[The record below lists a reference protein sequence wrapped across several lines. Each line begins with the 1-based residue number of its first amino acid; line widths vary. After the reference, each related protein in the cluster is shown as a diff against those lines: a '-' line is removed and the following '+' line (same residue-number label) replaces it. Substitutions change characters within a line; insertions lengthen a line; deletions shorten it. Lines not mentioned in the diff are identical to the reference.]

1 MAGNKR
7 VTGGLACYLVF
18 RMTFLAHVPTRRR
31 KETKE
36 SDMTRTAQSP
46 AGGRKRATAQWR
58 RVCPLGVVLVAV
70 AALTVGCGGGAPH
83 GAASS
88 SRSGANSH
96 NGTSTPS
103 SDVQSGVQF
112 VSCIRAHGVPNF
124 PDSAVSVN
132 GGQLELNIPRY
143 LKSEPQFQSALR
155 ACQKYLPG
163 GGSGAKSQHPSIQQE
178 LNYAHCM
185 RSHGITNFPD
195 PLPGGGFNITGNTNS
210 QQFQAADNACRAALG
225 SSGSDGS

>member
-7 VTGGLACYLVF
+7 VTAGLACYPLF

-36 SDMTRTAQSP
+36 SDVTRTAQPP
-46 AGGRKRATAQWR
+46 AEGRKRATARWR
-58 RVCPLGVVLVAV
+58 RAGPLLGLVLVAV
-70 AALTVGCGGGAPH
+70 AALAAGCGGRAPH

-88 SRSGANSH
+88 SRSG
-96 NGTSTPS
+96 TSTPS
-103 SDVQSGVQF
+103 SDLQNGIRF
-112 VSCIRAHGVPNF
+112 VSCIRAHGVPDF
-124 PDSAVSVN
+124 PGSAVSVN
-132 GGQLELNIPRY
+132 GGQLELNIPGY

-163 GGSGAKSQHPSIQQE
+163 GGSGAKSQRPSIQQE

-185 RSHGITNFPD
+185 RSHGITSFPD
-195 PLPGGGFNITGNTNS
+195 PLPGGGFSITGDTNS
-210 QQFQAADNACRAALG
+210 QQFQAADNACRATLG
-225 SSGSDGS
+225 SPGSDGS